1 MNVKLIAVDMDGT
14 FLTNNNEY
22 DQERFTRQ
30 YEFMKEKGIHFVV
43 ASGNQYYQLR
53 SFFPDIHNELAF
65 IAENGAYIV
74 DQGKDVFV
82 AKLAKEDIQTVL
94 KVVNQYPEVEKI
106 VCGRK
111 SAYISKYI
119 DEDFYN
125 TMNFYYH
132 RLAKVDNFDDFD
144 DTIFKIY
151 LHCSKDN
158 FETILTE
165 LKEKIGHIMTPVDCG
180 HFGIDLIIPGI
191 NKVHGINLLMERWKI
206 SDAETMAFGD
216 SGNDLE
222 MLEQATYGFA
232 MANAKEAIK
241 KIADYTISSNEEHG
255 VLEVVDWYI
264 SKKKMF
270 E

>member
-111 SAYISKYI
+111 VLILV
-119 DEDFYN
+119 N
-125 TMNFYYH
+125 T
-132 RLAKVDNFDDFD
+132 
-144 DTIFKIY
+144 
-151 LHCSKDN
+151 
-158 FETILTE
+158 
-165 LKEKIGHIMTPVDCG
+165 
-180 HFGIDLIIPGI
+180 
-191 NKVHGINLLMERWKI
+191 
-206 SDAETMAFGD
+206 
-216 SGNDLE
+216 
-222 MLEQATYGFA
+222 
-232 MANAKEAIK
+232 
-241 KIADYTISSNEEHG
+241 
-255 VLEVVDWYI
+255 
-264 SKKKMF
+264 
-270 E
+270 